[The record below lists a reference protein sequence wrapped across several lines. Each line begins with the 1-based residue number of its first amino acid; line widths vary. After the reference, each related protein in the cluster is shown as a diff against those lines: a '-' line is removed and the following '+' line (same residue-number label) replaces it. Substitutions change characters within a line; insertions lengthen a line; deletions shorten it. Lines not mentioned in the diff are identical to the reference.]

1 MAILSDYQEDQ
12 PHDQHYSSNSF
23 SFNAV
28 LDPSNPLGFLESAF
42 NFVSQKSDLFKNDS
56 AEKEIM
62 SSVRSI
68 KEKIKAQEADQ
79 KKRLKLAEAS
89 AKMATDQKEQEQK
102 EKEKEK
108 KQLVPNHGNGL
119 DMENYSWGQSLQEV
133 TINVPVPHGTK
144 SSLVLCEIKNNS
156 LKIGLKGQPPII
168 DGGLY
173 KPVKADDCFWSL
185 EDQKSISVL
194 MSKRDQIDWWKSL
207 LKSGPE
213 IDTQKVEP
221 EPSRLSEL
229 DSETRSAVEKMM
241 FDQRQKQLGRP
252 SSDEIQKQELLK
264 QFMAQNPN
272 MNFSGTKFR

>member
-1 MAILSDYQEDQ
+1 MAIPLDYQEDQ
-12 PHDQHYSSNSF
+12 PHDQHHSSNSF

-28 LDPSNPLGFLESAF
+28 LNPSNPLGFLKSAF

-68 KEKIKAQEADQ
+68 KEKMKAQEADQ
-79 KKRLKLAEAS
+79 KKRLKLAKAS
-89 AKMATDQKEQEQK
+89 AKMATEKEQAQK

-108 KQLVPNHGNGL
+108 KLVPNNGNGL
-119 DMENYSWGQSLQEV
+119 DMENYSWGQSLQDV
-133 TINVPVPHGTK
+133 TINVPVAHGTK

-168 DGGLY
+168 DGELY

-221 EPSRLSEL
+221 EPSKLSEL
-229 DSETRSAVEKMM
+229 DSESRSAIEKMM
-241 FDQRQKQLGRP
+241 FDQRQKQMGRP